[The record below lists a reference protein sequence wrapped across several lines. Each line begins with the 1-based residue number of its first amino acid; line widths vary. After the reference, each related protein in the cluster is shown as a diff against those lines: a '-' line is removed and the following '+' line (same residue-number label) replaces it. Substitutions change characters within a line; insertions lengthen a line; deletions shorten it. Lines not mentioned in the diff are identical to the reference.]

1 MELSISLL
9 NAKDRKKTVKKLNNT
24 KIDMFHIDVMD
35 GEFVT
40 NKSFPVEEI
49 IVLSSITSKP
59 LDIHL
64 MVNDPVIYIEKLN
77 ELSNI
82 NNITFHLEINK
93 DINNILNKLKKY
105 GIKRGIALRPNTDIK
120 EIIPYLN
127 NIDLL
132 LVMTV
137 EPGLGGQPFIET
149 STERIKQIKKIIKDY
164 NIILEVDGGI
174 NDKTISKVSDANI
187 SVVGSF
193 VTTSNNIEEAINK
206 LIV

>member
-9 NAKDRKKTVKKLNNT
+9 NAKDRKKAVKKLNNT

-49 IVLSSITSKP
+49 IELSSITSKP

-105 GIKRGIALRPNTDIK
+105 GIKRGIALKPNTDIK

>member
-35 GEFVT
+35 GKFVT

-49 IVLSSITSKP
+49 IELSSITSKP

-93 DINNILNKLKKY
+93 DINNILSKLKKY

>member
-49 IVLSSITSKP
+49 IELSSITSKP

-93 DINNILNKLKKY
+93 DINNILSKLKKY

>member
-1 MELSISLL
+1 
-9 NAKDRKKTVKKLNNT
+9 
-24 KIDMFHIDVMD
+24 
-35 GEFVT
+35 
-40 NKSFPVEEI
+40 
-49 IVLSSITSKP
+49 
-59 LDIHL
+59 

-93 DINNILNKLKKY
+93 DINNILSKLKKY

-149 STERIKQIKKIIKDY
+149 STERIKKKKKIIKDY

>member
-35 GEFVT
+35 GKFVT

-49 IVLSSITSKP
+49 IELSSITSKP

>member
-49 IVLSSITSKP
+49 IELSSITSKP

-164 NIILEVDGGI
+164 NMILEVDGGI
-174 NDKTISKVSDANI
+174 NAKTISQVSDANI

>member
-49 IVLSSITSKP
+49 IELSSITSKP

>member
-49 IVLSSITSKP
+49 IELSSITSKP

-77 ELSNI
+77 ELSN
-82 NNITFHLEINK
+82 
-93 DINNILNKLKKY
+93 INNILNKLKKY